1 MSCEDCEIELISASD
16 LKSCLDKHSDV
27 FLLDVREPRELDICT
42 LKYTMHIPIGDL
54 RFNLDK
60 LEPFKQREIVIY
72 CRTGRRSGIAAEF
85 LQEKGFNNVKSLQG
99 GIVAYSD
106 QVDPSLTKY

>member
-1 MSCEDCEIELISASD
+1 MSCEDGEIELISACD
-16 LKSCLDKHSDV
+16 LKSCLDKNADV
-27 FLLDVREPRELDICT
+27 FLLDVREPREVDICT
-42 LKYTMHIPIGDL
+42 LRYNMHIPIGDL

-60 LEPFKQREIVIY
+60 LEPFKNKEIIVY

-85 LQEKGFNNVKSLQG
+85 LLEKGFSKVKSLHG